1 MRARLACQRVVATG
15 ARAHARLDTRPS
27 LLRARTTAAPRGN
40 AHSESS
46 ALCAS
51 LAHSH
56 QGSCQSP
63 SSSRHVRAARSQ
75 RCQTRCLPAR
85 AARIAQAQSART
97 QRGRYCNHSTLC
109 ALPRTLPSLRLQPTT
124 AARGAR
130 PHCCVVVGQW
140 STQAARHAPTAAASH
155 THLSTPTRVCQ
166 PKDPRSS
173 RSPPCVA
180 MTRGA
185 RRCPLSA
192 AAPGRSCC
200 RRPAHQ
206 PVSSA
211 SSRFCVRRGSP
222 RPRPRRHSAWRQD
235 ARGAAPAGQRQSVH
249 WRHAGAH
256 ARARQGSR
264 PRHRG
269 ARRHRASLLVVG
281 VLALLAHFARRRTE
295 REGEG
300 PRPSHHRLRPRCPHA
315 AARPRRATHAL
326 WRRCGAHDH
335 PQSSPRA
342 AARWRTKFGEA
353 KKKREKR
360 QHPRHPAHFLAASQA
375 GGGHRQLRRRCD
387 RRQRPRRRRRTHRR
401 HGCPRLWPLALAA
414 AAAAAPSPV
423 FSC

>member
-1 MRARLACQRVVATG
+1 
-15 ARAHARLDTRPS
+15 
-27 LLRARTTAAPRGN
+27 
-40 AHSESS
+40 
-46 ALCAS
+46 
-51 LAHSH
+51 
-56 QGSCQSP
+56 
-63 SSSRHVRAARSQ
+63 
-75 RCQTRCLPAR
+75 
-85 AARIAQAQSART
+85 
-97 QRGRYCNHSTLC
+97 
-109 ALPRTLPSLRLQPTT
+109 
-124 AARGAR
+124 
-130 PHCCVVVGQW
+130 
-140 STQAARHAPTAAASH
+140 
-155 THLSTPTRVCQ
+155 
-166 PKDPRSS
+166 
-173 RSPPCVA
+173 

-300 PRPSHHRLRPRCPHA
+300 PRPSHHRFRPRCPHA

-353 KKKREKR
+353 KKKTRKEAATPP
-360 QHPRHPAHFLAASQA
+360 PRPLLGGQPGRGGAPPAPPP
-375 GGGHRQLRRRCD
+375 LRS
-387 RRQRPRRRRRTHRR
+387 
-401 HGCPRLWPLALAA
+401 
-414 AAAAAPSPV
+414 AAAAPSPSAHPSPPRMPPPCGRWHWRWRRRRRRRPYSRV
-423 FSC
+423 EYFTHDR